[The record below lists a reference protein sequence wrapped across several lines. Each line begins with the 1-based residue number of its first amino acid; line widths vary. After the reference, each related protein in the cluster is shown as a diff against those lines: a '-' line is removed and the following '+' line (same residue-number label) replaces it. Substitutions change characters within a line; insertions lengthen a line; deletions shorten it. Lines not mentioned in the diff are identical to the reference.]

1 MGRTRLCS
9 TRTSR
14 RRMTRRKVFVMF
26 FANTDEIPKGA
37 ITASEDTKQLVKD
50 IEEVT
55 KKDLNGDGIIG
66 EKEE

>member
-1 MGRTRLCS
+1 
-9 TRTSR
+9 
-14 RRMTRRKVFVMF
+14 
-26 FANTDEIPKGA
+26 ANTDEIPKGA